1 MATDSY
7 KFEMTGLTSFLIGAV
22 GVDGAMGSTLIPY
35 IVKDATA
42 TFNIAEPTQTD
53 INIYQSDTAYAVLN
67 GKQPKDFS
75 LELFGLKLSDL
86 PTFMGGSYV
95 ASAGATPDRW
105 DAPTTIPV
113 ITKSVK
119 LQSKDSLGN
128 VIGLVFP
135 KCQLVASVNGS
146 LSKDDLLGLKLKVV
160 VLAPVNGSGDV
171 LSSWGIDGEAAGA

>member
-7 KFEMTGLTSFLIGAV
+7 KFEMTGLTTFSLGAV
-22 GVDGAMGSTLIPY
+22 GADGAMGTSLTPY
-35 IVKDATA
+35 LVKDATA

-53 INIYQSDTAYAVLN
+53 VNIYQSDTAYAVLN

-86 PTFMGGSYV
+86 PTFLGGTYT
-95 ASAGATPDRW
+95 ASVTTTPDRW

-119 LQSKDSLGN
+119 LVSKDGEGN
-128 VIGLVFP
+128 AIGLVFP

-160 VLAPVNGSGDV
+160 VLAPVNGSGTV
-171 LSSWGIDGEAAGA
+171 LSAWGIDGEAAS